1 VIQRRNKMKKKWM
14 MIDIVIEDKVSR
26 KKAEKMLR
34 NIINLLDGNIPGQ
47 IHYSIMTEKEYLK
60 VNPLPKEND

>member
-1 VIQRRNKMKKKWM
+1 VKKKRM
-14 MIDIVIEDKVSR
+14 MIDIVIEDKVTR

-34 NIINLLDGNIPGQ
+34 DIINLLDGNIPGQ

-60 VNPLPKEND
+60 ANPLPEEKD